1 MASPVAATRPSA
13 LHSRFVQQKFEAE
26 VQQLA
31 ELSYVRLVGVIDEDN
46 DLGPLAAHIR
56 GDKVIVDLAGITE
69 INNCGVRDWVR
80 WLEEVQ
86 AKARVVLVECSP
98 ALVAKLNLVSNFA
111 GQAYVRSVYVP
122 YFCQACN
129 AEKALLV
136 GLNELPAEGPVS
148 APVCR
153 CDGCDGVMA
162 FDDLEESY
170 FAFVE
175 NARKEIPPDLLA
187 VLDGIA
193 PAAGE
198 QKILSRSGGSSF
210 TGIPSPASTR
220 AGSSGGGT
228 GKAGSTSVS
237 APGTGTSSMS
247 SAAALRRL
255 REKTGLRTHRRAA
268 PEQQADEVSRRDR
281 RRLFVFAAAIVA
293 VGLTIAL
300 LVIFA

>member
-1 MASPVAATRPSA
+1 M
-13 LHSRFVQQKFEAE
+13 QQKFEAE

-31 ELSYVRLVGVIDEDN
+31 ELSYVRLAGVIDEDN
-46 DLGPLAAHIR
+46 DLGPLAGHIR

-86 AKARVVLVECSP
+86 AKAQVVLVECSP

-111 GQAYVRSVYVP
+111 GRAYVRSVYVP

-129 AEKALLV
+129 AEKALLIS
-136 GLNELPAEGPVS
+136 LDALPSEGPVS

-153 CDGCDGVMA
+153 CDSCDGVMA

-175 NARKEIPPDLLA
+175 NARRDVPAELLA
-187 VLDGIA
+187 VIESIA
-193 PAAGE
+193 PATGE
-198 QKILSRSGGSSF
+198 QKILSRQGGSSF
-210 TGIPSPASTR
+210 SGIPSPTSTR
-220 AGSSGGGT
+220 GGSSGARGASSRTGSSGGF
-228 GKAGSTSVS
+228 GKANVTAVS
-237 APGTGTSSMS
+237 SPGTGTSSMS

-255 REKTGLRTHRRAA
+255 REKTGLRTHRRAV
-268 PEQQADEVSRRDR
+268 PELQADEASRRGR
-281 RRLFVFAAAIVA
+281 RRLIIFAATMITIGVTVA
-293 VGLTIAL
+293 LV
-300 LVIFA
+300 VIFA